1 MHAPIVHKKL
11 LSFSSSFTQFLINL
25 LFNVVNSRSCNTFL
39 LLLVPL
45 LLYSCYSHRCSH
57 QYKKKKKSFLY
68 LLVFFSSQ
76 FPCYIA
82 STQCW
87 SASYAQTAHVYLVC
101 IYLID
106 SKSKTVAFFALYLL
120 QSHTHLQL
128 PNAFIRS
135 LGVALAPLD
144 FIR

>member
-45 LLYSCYSHRCSH
+45 LLYSCCSHRCSH
-57 QYKKKKKSFLY
+57 QYKKSFLY
-68 LLVFFSSQ
+68 LLVFFSQ

-82 STQCW
+82 TTQCW

-135 LGVALAPLD
+135 LVVAIAPLD